1 MYFINAPFFLRWY
14 YPNVT
19 FNRPRTAKKVYLTFD
34 DGPIPEITPSILD
47 TLAEYGIKATF
58 FCVGENIERNPD
70 LFARLLAEGHR
81 IGNHTQ
87 NHLKGWDT
95 ADEVYLDN
103 VARCQQLT
111 KTSLFRPPYARAKK
125 SQLKQLY
132 KNFEVV
138 FWDVISGD
146 FDTAITPE
154 QCYQNV
160 IKYVQNGSII
170 VFHDNLK
177 AIPRVSYALPKT
189 IDYLLERGYEFD
201 VL

>member
-111 KTSLFRPPYARAKK
+111 KTSL
-125 SQLKQLY
+125 
-132 KNFEVV
+132 
-138 FWDVISGD
+138 
-146 FDTAITPE
+146 
-154 QCYQNV
+154 
-160 IKYVQNGSII
+160 
-170 VFHDNLK
+170 
-177 AIPRVSYALPKT
+177 
-189 IDYLLERGYEFD
+189 
-201 VL
+201 

>member
-1 MYFINAPFFLRWY
+1 
-14 YPNVT
+14 
-19 FNRPRTAKKVYLTFD
+19 
-34 DGPIPEITPSILD
+34 ILD